1 MAAAKAVDLDLLWL
15 PVKASIDFE
24 PAISAAAQ
32 QRADAI
38 IGIGDPLL
46 FSDRELVNNLRR
58 EKQDPGHL
66 AHA

>member
-1 MAAAKAVDLDLLWL
+1 VAAAKAVDLDLLWL

-46 FSDRELVNNLRR
+46 FSDRELVNNLAERNR
-58 EKQDPGHL
+58 IPVIL